1 MDHALRFDREG
12 GAGLMD
18 FPYEYNATVRI
29 ADGGDPRA
37 IGGAVTVALC
47 GHWEHDGPCRW
58 PHHTA
63 TIPIGSGRRAVTTR
77 FACSESEEAE
87 VRGQI
92 AAAVASRALTSP
104 DGVQTTWT
112 VETG

>member
-1 MDHALRFDREG
+1 VDHDVDHDREG

-18 FPYEYNATVRI
+18 FPYTYQTTVRLG
-29 ADGGDPRA
+29 DGGDSHA

-63 TIPIGSGRRAVTTR
+63 AVAAGDGRYRVTTR
-77 FACSESEEAE
+77 FACATGEEAD
-87 VRGQI
+87 VRARI
-92 AAAVASRALTSP
+92 AAAVASGELTGP
-104 DGVQTTWT
+104 DDVVTTWS
-112 VETG
+112 VDA

>member
-1 MDHALRFDREG
+1 MQ
-12 GAGLMD
+12 D

-63 TIPIGSGRRAVTTR
+63 TVPIGSGSLAVTTR
-77 FACSESEEAE
+77 FACTESEEAH
-87 VRGQI
+87 VRAQI
-92 AAAVASRALTSP
+92 AAALATGSLEHFDGRATA
-104 DGVQTTWT
+104 WT
-112 VETG
+112 VVG